1 MHVKNS
7 MQNCDQH
14 RLLTCAEMGRADL
27 AATGLGVSGLE
38 LMENAG
44 RAVADAAMDMVPG
57 SGRIVVLCG
66 PGNNGGDG
74 FVAAR
79 YLAERGRAVGVG
91 LFGDR
96 DQLRGDAR
104 EMAQRY
110 QGDVC
115 ELSPA
120 LIMEAELVIDALF
133 GAGLSRG
140 IDDNSDLADLFR
152 AIAKCRTT
160 VLAVDV
166 PSGMSGDLGRA
177 EGCVLAAERTIT
189 FFRRKPGHLLMPG
202 RNLCGDVLVADIDM
216 PPGVLQA
223 DGVLEGG
230 AQVWANDP
238 QLWRRHM
245 PGLAVDGHKYSRGHT
260 VVASGGIEMSGAA
273 RLAARAAL
281 RIGSGLVTVAAP
293 NDALMAHAGQLNAI
307 LLAHGQDAEELRQLL
322 EDPRKNA
329 VVIGPGL
336 GLGDNPRARVKTVL
350 ASPAAVVLDADALTI
365 AAAAREEVFS
375 DIKRMVDRSVVLTP
389 HEGEFARLFQGVAGS
404 KLDRARIAAQRS
416 GGIIVLKG
424 ADTVIAAP
432 DGRAVINE
440 NAPPWL
446 ATAGSGDVLAGI
458 IGGLLAQGM
467 PAFEAASAAV
477 WLHGAAAAR
486 FGLGLIAEDIVEVLP
501 TVLQRDLERYAQYGV
516 THRDTQF
523 AGASLTRVLQSP

>member
-1 MHVKNS
+1 
-7 MQNCDQH
+7 MQNFDQL

-27 AATGLGVSGLE
+27 VATRLGVSGLE

-44 RAVADAAMDMVPG
+44 RAVADAAMDMVPAG
-57 SGRIVVLCG
+57 GRIVVLCG

-96 DQLRGDAR
+96 DQLRGDAG
-104 EMAQRY
+104 EMARRY

-115 ELSPA
+115 ELSLA
-120 LIMEAELVIDALF
+120 LITEAELVIDALF

-140 IDDNSDLADLFR
+140 IDDNSDLADLFK
-152 AIAKCRTT
+152 AIARRGAA

-177 EGCVLAAERTIT
+177 EGGVLAAQRTIT

-202 RNLCGDVLVADIDM
+202 RKLCGDVLVADIGL

-223 DGVLEGG
+223 YGVSEG
-230 AQVWANDP
+230 AQVWANGP
-238 QLWRRHM
+238 RLWQRHM
-245 PGLAVDGHKYSRGHT
+245 PGLALDGHKYNRGHT

-307 LLAHGQDAEELRQLL
+307 LLAYGQDAEELRQLL

-336 GLGDNPRARVKTVL
+336 GLGDDPRARVKTVL
-350 ASPAAVVLDADALTI
+350 ASQAAVVLDADALTI
-365 AAAAREEVFS
+365 AATASEEVFNS
-375 DIKRMVDRSVVLTP
+375 IKRMDDRSVVLTP
-389 HEGEFARLFQGVAGS
+389 HEGEFARLFQDVAGS

-486 FGLGLIAEDIVEVLP
+486 FGLGLIAEEIVEMLP
-501 TVLQRDLERYAQYGV
+501 TVLQWDLELMPGM
-516 THRDTQF
+516 D
-523 AGASLTRVLQSP
+523 